1 MHAKP
6 SVTAGG
12 GQDRRAEQGQLD
24 LIERRHDDADIEV
37 VASTVLT
44 RSRHNAPTPGCL
56 ISRSILEYH
65 AGGAMTNT
73 PSAVLAARML
83 VPDNILFQEVAGNA
97 ALLNLDTETYFGLDD
112 VGTRMWQAME
122 TSATIGDAAKV
133 LSDVYDAPLET
144 LQHDIV
150 QLVLNLQKNGL
161 VGLST

>member
-1 MHAKP
+1 
-6 SVTAGG
+6 
-12 GQDRRAEQGQLD
+12 
-24 LIERRHDDADIEV
+24 
-37 VASTVLT
+37 
-44 RSRHNAPTPGCL
+44 
-56 ISRSILEYH
+56 
-65 AGGAMTNT
+65 MTNT

-122 TSATIGDAAKV
+122 TSATIGDAAMA

-144 LQHDIV
+144 LQQDIV